1 LRNIEALKMEAGRN
15 KIPLAY
21 PQWESGLKHLLRQS
35 CLVVLSFT
43 VVILLFGH
51 FRDRLSL
58 GGNHRVPM
66 Y

>member
-1 LRNIEALKMEAGRN
+1 
-15 KIPLAY
+15 
-21 PQWESGLKHLLRQS
+21 
-35 CLVVLSFT
+35 LSFI